1 MKSVNDYKK
10 YYNLKKKLIFSK
22 IQSDKVFKI
31 PKDFD
36 ETKAP
41 GIDDLSAIFLK
52 DDAKLLTTPIT
63 QLCNHRFPPEHF
75 LMPRKQ
81 QQ

>member
-1 MKSVNDYKK
+1 M
-10 YYNLKKKLIFSK
+10 
-22 IQSDKVFKI
+22 FKI

>member
-1 MKSVNDYKK
+1 M
-10 YYNLKKKLIFSK
+10 
-22 IQSDKVFKI
+22 FKI

-81 QQ
+81 QQRSYFSKKRTRTDRKNYH